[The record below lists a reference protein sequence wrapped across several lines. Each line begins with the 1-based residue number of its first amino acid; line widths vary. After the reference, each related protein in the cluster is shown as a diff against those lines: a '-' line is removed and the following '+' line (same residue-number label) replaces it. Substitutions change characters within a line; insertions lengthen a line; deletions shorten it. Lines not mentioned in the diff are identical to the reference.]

1 MKKGRLIVI
10 SGPSGAGKG
19 TICEELFKDENV
31 VFSVS
36 MTTRAPR
43 KGEVDGREYFF
54 VSEEKFV
61 ENIENGGF
69 LEHAQTFGNYYGTP
83 KEAVLRQMADGYDVI
98 LDIDTKGARQVRAI
112 YPESVLI
119 FVLPPSMDELR
130 RRIRGRGS
138 ENEEDIRIRLGEA
151 AHEMSLAENY
161 DYCII
166 NDDINE
172 AVSAVKAIIKAE
184 HHRYDEEINALIEG
198 YKEEK

>member
-1 MKKGRLIVI
+1 MGKGRLIVI

-43 KGEVDGREYFF
+43 EGEVDGREYFF
-54 VSEEKFV
+54 VTEKEFI

-83 KEAVLRQMADGYDVI
+83 KAAVLEQMELGRDVI
-98 LDIDTKGARQVRAI
+98 LDIDTKGARQVREI

-119 FVLPPSMDELR
+119 FVLPPSMEELK
-130 RRIRGRGS
+130 RRITGRGS
-138 ENEEDIRIRLGEA
+138 EKEEDIKIILGEA
-151 AHEMSLAENY
+151 VHEMSLAVNY

-166 NDDINE
+166 NDDLDE
-172 AVSAVKAIIKAE
+172 AVGAVKSIIAAE
-184 HHRYDEEINALIEG
+184 HHRYDEEMDAMIQR

>member
-1 MKKGRLIVI
+1 MSKGRLIVI

-43 KGEVDGREYFF
+43 EGEVDGREYFF
-54 VSEEKFV
+54 VTEEQFL

-83 KEAVLRQMADGYDVI
+83 KEAVLAQLAEGYDVI
-98 LDIDTKGARQVRAI
+98 LDIDTKGAKQVREI

-119 FVLPPSMDELR
+119 FVLPPSMEELK
-130 RRIRGRGS
+130 RRITCRGS
-138 ENEEDIRIRLGEA
+138 ENEEDIKIRLGEA
-151 AHEMSLAENY
+151 VHEMSLAGNY
-161 DYCII
+161 DYCIV
-166 NDDINE
+166 NDDLNE
-172 AVSAVKAIIKAE
+172 AVAAVKAIIRAE
-184 HHRYDEEINALIEG
+184 HHRYNEDIDTMIKR
-198 YKEEK
+198 YKEEE